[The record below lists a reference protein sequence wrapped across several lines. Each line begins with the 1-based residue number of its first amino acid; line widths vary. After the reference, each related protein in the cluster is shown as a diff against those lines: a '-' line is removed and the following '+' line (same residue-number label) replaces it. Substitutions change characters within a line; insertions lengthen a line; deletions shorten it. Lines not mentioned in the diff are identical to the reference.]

1 MKLFTSIKFSFL
13 LFILI
18 FFHIYP
24 SHSANQK
31 VSYSSDDIY
40 NYFSGIISFNHNNA
54 SQAYKYF
61 SKIKHI
67 KNKHND
73 FNVKFVRTLVELEK
87 FNKVFAYLKKLNND
101 QLNFPEA
108 YLLLGTEA
116 FAKKDFLLAEKF
128 FEQLNNFSLDE
139 PISNDI
145 MKNVLISWAQ
155 LAQQKKEEAF
165 DTMNNIS
172 DRFHNF
178 KLIQKTFINCYLDSP
193 NAKDLFYKL
202 IKENESNFSRY
213 NFFLANYLLNQD
225 EVLASEKIIDES
237 LKIHDSNL
245 LLKQSKIL
253 FDNKDYKKIQNF
265 FDCKNSNNILAEFFY
280 VISNLYSNE
289 QNFSASNFYLKI
301 ALYLNPNFYTN
312 KILLGD
318 NLFYLKKYNQSKKIY
333 LSLAQQGGAFSW
345 FAKKRIARII
355 SITTNKKEGL
365 NLTSQ
370 HL

>member
-108 YLLLGTEA
+108 YLLL
-116 FAKKDFLLAEKF
+116 
-128 FEQLNNFSLDE
+128 
-139 PISNDI
+139 
-145 MKNVLISWAQ
+145 
-155 LAQQKKEEAF
+155 
-165 DTMNNIS
+165 
-172 DRFHNF
+172 
-178 KLIQKTFINCYLDSP
+178 
-193 NAKDLFYKL
+193 
-202 IKENESNFSRY
+202 
-213 NFFLANYLLNQD
+213 
-225 EVLASEKIIDES
+225 
-237 LKIHDSNL
+237 
-245 LLKQSKIL
+245 
-253 FDNKDYKKIQNF
+253 
-265 FDCKNSNNILAEFFY
+265 
-280 VISNLYSNE
+280 
-289 QNFSASNFYLKI
+289 
-301 ALYLNPNFYTN
+301 
-312 KILLGD
+312 
-318 NLFYLKKYNQSKKIY
+318 
-333 LSLAQQGGAFSW
+333 
-345 FAKKRIARII
+345 
-355 SITTNKKEGL
+355 
-365 NLTSQ
+365 
-370 HL
+370 